1 MTDILQDAAAE
12 GLSRAD
18 RLQQQPAF
26 QARQAQIRA
35 NLSQV
40 QHQLAQACEQAQR
53 RPEEVRLLA
62 VTKFHPYEDAL
73 AAFWAGVHSA
83 GENRVQELLQK
94 QRDCQPYL
102 EQADW
107 QLIGTLQ
114 KNKVRQI
121 VGKVS
126 LIQSV
131 DHLELIHS
139 LDQAAGRQGL
149 RQDIL
154 LQFNY
159 SGEATKH
166 GFEAEAAEQA
176 LATCQAC
183 HYLKVRGMMTMAR
196 PGLTDAEAEAFFS
209 DFAAF
214 YRRLRETDRLMPD
227 PAAFDILSMGMSED
241 YQAAIRA
248 GSTMVRIGSAIFGPR
263 MQP

>member
-1 MTDILQDAAAE
+1 MTDILKDAAAE

-131 DHLELIHS
+131 DH
-139 LDQAAGRQGL
+139 QGL

-227 PAAFDILSMGMSED
+227 PAAFDILSMGMSGD

-263 MQP
+263 MQS